1 MTTRANGSA
10 AIGIGVGMDD
20 EETKD
25 SQPEPDLSG
34 RRRLVD
40 ALVQAPPPKLKHPR
54 VAPAMPLPADKPC
67 SPPGS

>member
-1 MTTRANGSA
+1 
-10 AIGIGVGMDD
+10 MDD

-34 RRRLVD
+34 LRRLVD

-67 SPPGS
+67 SPTGS